1 MSVKESIGGFV
12 GQSQRVVNIT
22 HKPRELEYRQ
32 MAITTAI
39 GIAIVGIL
47 GFFISMVAHVLRG
60 S

>member
-1 MSVKESIGGFV
+1 MSVKELIGGFI
-12 GQSQRVVNIT
+12 GQSQRVISIT
-22 HKPRELEYRQ
+22 HKPREIEYKQ

-47 GFFISMVAHVLRG
+47 GFFISMGAHFLRG